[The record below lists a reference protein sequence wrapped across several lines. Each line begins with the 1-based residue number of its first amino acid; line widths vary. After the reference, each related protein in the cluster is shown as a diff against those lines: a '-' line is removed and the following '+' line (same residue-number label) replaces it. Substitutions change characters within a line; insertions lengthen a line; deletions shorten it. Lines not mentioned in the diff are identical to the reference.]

1 MSLIFMLLFVGRK
14 RKVISFFELY
24 GLIAQFLGEKPY
36 FYSTKGRVCVRKVRE
51 NAPAKYKLLK
61 QLIMFNSFGN
71 LLRLTSFGE
80 SHGKGIGGVID
91 GFPAGITIDMDFI
104 QKELDR
110 RRPGQSDLTTPRK
123 ESDKVEFLSGIFEGK
138 STGCPIGFIVWN
150 ENQHS
155 SDYDNMKNVYRPSH
169 ADYTYKTKY
178 GIRDHRGGGR
188 SSARETISRVVA
200 GALAKLALR
209 QLGIRITAYTSQVGP
224 IRLENN
230 YTAYDLDLVETNP
243 VRCPDLEKAKEMEKL
258 IAEVKAEGDTIGGV
272 ITCVITGCPVGLG
285 QPVFGKLQ
293 AALASGML
301 SINAAKAFEYGDGF
315 KGLKM
320 KGSEQNDV
328 FYNNAGRITT
338 HTNHSGGIQGGI
350 SNGQDIYFRV
360 AFKPVA
366 TVLMEQHTVNIDGRD
381 TTLKA
386 RGRHDPCV
394 LPRAVPI
401 VEAMAALTILDFYLI
416 DRTTQL

>member
-1 MSLIFMLLFVGRK
+1 
-14 RKVISFFELY
+14 
-24 GLIAQFLGEKPY
+24 
-36 FYSTKGRVCVRKVRE
+36 
-51 NAPAKYKLLK
+51 
-61 QLIMFNSFGN
+61 MFNSFGN
-71 LLRLTSFGE
+71 MVRLTSFGE
-80 SHGKGIGGVID
+80 SHGKGIGGVLD
-91 GFPAGITIDMDFI
+91 GFPSGITIDMDFI
-104 QKELDR
+104 QSELNR
-110 RRPGQSDLTTPRK
+110 RRPGQSDITTARQEK
-123 ESDKVEFLSGIFEGK
+123 DEVEFLSGIFEGK

-150 ENQHS
+150 HNQRY
-155 SDYDNMKNVYRPSH
+155 SDYSEMQSVYRPSH
-169 ADYTYKTKY
+169 ADYTYKQKY
-178 GIRDHRGGGR
+178 GIRDYRGGGR
-188 SSARETISRVVA
+188 SSARETIARVVA
-200 GALAKLALR
+200 GALAKLALK
-209 QLGIRITAYTSQVGP
+209 QLGIRVTAYTSQVGA
-224 IRLENN
+224 IRLEEN
-230 YTAYDLDLVETNP
+230 YTAYDLSLAESNP
-243 VRCPDLEKAKEMEKL
+243 VRCPDPVKAKEMEDYILK
-258 IAEVKAEGDTIGGV
+258 VKEEGDTIGGV
-272 ITCVITGCPVGLG
+272 VTCVITGCPIGLG

-293 AALASGML
+293 AALAAGML
-301 SINAAKAFEYGDGF
+301 SINAAKAFEYGEGF
-315 KGLKM
+315 KGLKL

-416 DRTTQL
+416 DRMTQL